1 MKRRGFL
8 IGGIAASAAVRAW
21 PFRVYSF
28 PSQIIAVD
36 CLAEKEKYIRLAHI
50 HIDLQ
55 VANLGFFE
63 PETRWA
69 LIRSTAR
76 SGFQLTMGQ
85 PVGVVM

>member
-1 MKRRGFL
+1 MNRRDFL

-36 CLAEKEKYIRLAHI
+36 YLAEKEKYIRLARI

-63 PETRWA
+63 PARRWA
-69 LIRSTAR
+69 LVRSTREAL
-76 SGFQLTMGQ
+76 FN
-85 PVGVVM
+85 